1 MNVLL
6 TGSSGWLGRHLAPLL
21 VADGHHVVGMDVAP
35 GLDTQVLGTV
45 ADRPLVARAMRD
57 HAIDAVVHGAALH
70 QPDIARYPKRGF
82 IDVNITGTLNLL
94 EEACAVG
101 ASRFVF
107 TSTTSLMISAEIRAG
122 KGTEAAWLDE
132 KSGPLMPRN
141 IYGTT
146 KLAAEQL
153 CRLIHDEYGLPIIA
167 LRTSRFF
174 PEEDDQA
181 HRIGLSGP
189 NTKANELLHRRLTAR
204 DAAEAHRAA
213 LAQVPALGFGLFIVS
228 APTPFLREEAGELK
242 NDAAAAIARRFPD
255 APELY
260 ARQGWTLPRSIDRIY
275 DAALAEQVLGFRCRD
290 DFGSVLEA
298 LRAGTPFPF
307 AHDAEYLS
315 PQQALHRTR

>member
-1 MNVLL
+1 MNILL

-21 VADGHHVVGMDVAP
+21 MADGHIVVGMDVAP
-35 GLDTQVLGTV
+35 GADTQVLGTV
-45 ADRPLVARAMRD
+45 ADRPLIARVMRD

-70 QPDIARYPKRGF
+70 QPDIARYPKQSF

-101 ASRFVF
+101 ANRFVF

-122 KGTEAAWLDE
+122 QGTEAAWLDE
-132 KSGPLMPRN
+132 QSAPLMPRN

-153 CRLIHDEYGLPIIA
+153 CRLVHDDHGLPIIV

-189 NTKANELLHRRLTAR
+189 NTKANELLHRRLTAS
-204 DAAEAHRAA
+204 DAAEAHRVA
-213 LAQVPALGFGLFIVS
+213 LARAPSLGFGVFVVS
-228 APTPFLREEAGELK
+228 APTPFVRSEAGELK
-242 NDAAAAIARRFPD
+242 SDAAAVVARHFPD

-260 ARQGWTLPRSIDRIY
+260 ARQGWTLPGSIDRVY

-290 DFGSVLEA
+290 GFGSVLQA
-298 LRAGTPFPF
+298 LRSGTPFPF
-307 AHDAEYLS
+307 AHDADYLS
-315 PQQALHRTR
+315 PQQALRRNR

>member
-21 VADGHHVVGMDVAP
+21 MADGHIVVGMDVAP
-35 GLDTQVLGTV
+35 GGDTQVLGTV
-45 ADRPLVARAMRD
+45 ADRPLVARVMRD
-57 HAIDAVVHGAALH
+57 HAINAVIHGAALH
-70 QPDIARYPKRGF
+70 QPDIARYPKQSF
-82 IDVNITGTLNLL
+82 IDVNIAGTLNLL
-94 EEACAVG
+94 EEACATGV
-101 ASRFVF
+101 SRFVF

-141 IYGTT
+141 IYGST

-153 CRLIHDEYGLPIIA
+153 CRLVHDEHGLPIIV

-204 DAAEAHRAA
+204 DAAEAHRVA
-213 LAQVPALGFGLFIVS
+213 LARAPSLGFGVFVVS
-228 APTPFLREEAGELK
+228 APTPFARSEAGELK
-242 NDAAAAIARRFPD
+242 RDAAQVIARRFPD

-260 ARQGWTLPRSIDRIY
+260 ARQGWTLPGSIDRVY
-275 DAALAEQVLGFRCRD
+275 DAALAEQLLGFRCRD

-298 LRAGTPFPF
+298 LRSGTPFPF
-307 AHDAEYLS
+307 AHDADYIS
-315 PQQALHRTR
+315 PQQVLRHNR

>member
-1 MNVLL
+1 MNILL

-21 VADGHHVVGMDVAP
+21 VADGHRVIGIDVAP
-35 GLDTQVLGTV
+35 GPDTQVLGTV
-45 ADRPLVARAMRD
+45 ADRPLVARAMREY
-57 HAIDAVVHGAALH
+57 AIDAVVHGAALH
-70 QPDIARYPKRGF
+70 QPDIARYPKQSF
-82 IDVNITGTLNLL
+82 IDVNVTGTLNLL

-122 KGTEAAWLDE
+122 QGTEAAWLDE

-153 CRLIHDEYGLPIIA
+153 CRLVHDECGLPIIV

-181 HRIGLSGP
+181 HKIGLSGP
-189 NTKANELLHRRLTAR
+189 NTKANELLHRRLAAS
-204 DAAEAHRAA
+204 DAAEAHRVA
-213 LAQVPALGFGLFIVS
+213 LARAPSLGFGLFIVS
-228 APTPFLREEAGELK
+228 APTPFVRAEAGELK
-242 NDAAAAIARRFPD
+242 SDAAAVIARHFPD
-255 APELY
+255 ASELY
-260 ARQGWTLPRSIDRIY
+260 ARQGWSLPRSIDRVY
-275 DAALAEQVLGFRCRD
+275 DPALAEQLLGFRCRD

-298 LRAGTPFPF
+298 LRSGAPFPF

-315 PQQALHRTR
+315 PQQALHRNA